1 MKLGNTLTPNDDLKL
16 ERLKNIATIFSAVA
30 IPIVLT
36 IAGYFIQR
44 QISDAG
50 LKKDY
55 VAIAAGILK
64 ENPANQ
70 EPDLRAWALAV
81 LEVNSPV
88 PFSKKAR
95 EGLLT
100 GIPVVVPGPA
110 WFGPPEDCRTPPG
123 KRTVLEEYIK
133 LGKDQASGK
142 LNDEQLR
149 QRINRFLDLVR
160 DQEKDVLITR
170 LRLKCMQQ
178 WANNSEQSDIKYR
191 AAIGAPSSKSIMEQI
206 SKENESSASSVG
218 ASKLEHKGSE

>member
-1 MKLGNTLTPNDDLKL
+1 MRIRTRTESPVFNLKL

-30 IPIVLT
+30 IPVVLT
-36 IAGYFIQR
+36 VAGYFIQS
-44 QISDAG
+44 QLSDAG
-50 LKKDY
+50 LRKDY
-55 VAIAAGILK
+55 VGIAAGILK

-70 EPDLRAWALAV
+70 EPDLRSWALAV
-81 LEVNSPV
+81 LEDNSPV

-100 GIPVVVPGPA
+100 GIPVVAPSLA
-110 WFGPPEDCRTPPG
+110 WLGPPEDCRKAPE

-133 LGKDQASGK
+133 LAKEQASGK
-142 LNDEQLR
+142 LSEEQLR
-149 QRINRFLDLVR
+149 QRINRFLDIVR

-178 WANNSEQSDIKYR
+178 WANSSEQSDIEYR

-206 SKENESSASSVG
+206 RKDRESSSSAVG
-218 ASKLEHKGSE
+218 ASELK

>member
-1 MKLGNTLTPNDDLKL
+1 MRIRTRTESPVFNLKL

-30 IPIVLT
+30 IPVVLT
-36 IAGYFIQR
+36 VAGYFIQS
-44 QISDAG
+44 QLSDAG
-50 LKKDY
+50 LRKDY
-55 VAIAAGILK
+55 VGIAAGILK

-70 EPDLRAWALAV
+70 EPDLRSWALAV
-81 LEVNSPV
+81 LEDNSPV

-100 GIPVVVPGPA
+100 GIPVVAPGLA
-110 WFGPPEDCRTPPG
+110 WLGPPEDCRKAPE

-133 LGKDQASGK
+133 LAKEQASGK
-142 LNDEQLR
+142 LSEEQLR
-149 QRINRFLDLVR
+149 QRINRFLDIVR

-178 WANNSEQSDIKYR
+178 WANSSEQSDIEYR

-206 SKENESSASSVG
+206 RKDRESSSSAVG
-218 ASKLEHKGSE
+218 ASELK

>member
-1 MKLGNTLTPNDDLKL
+1 MRIRTRTESPVFNLKL

-30 IPIVLT
+30 IPVVLT
-36 IAGYFIQR
+36 VAGYFIQS
-44 QISDAG
+44 QLSDAG
-50 LKKDY
+50 LRKDY
-55 VAIAAGILK
+55 VGIAAGILK

-70 EPDLRAWALAV
+70 EPDLRSWALAV
-81 LEVNSPV
+81 LEDNSPV

-100 GIPVVVPGPA
+100 GIPVVASGFA
-110 WFGPPEDCRTPPG
+110 WLGPPEDCRKAPE

-133 LGKDQASGK
+133 LAKEQASGK
-142 LNDEQLR
+142 LSEEQLR
-149 QRINRFLDLVR
+149 QRINRFLDIVR

-178 WANNSEQSDIKYR
+178 WANSSEQSDIEYR

-206 SKENESSASSVG
+206 RKDRESSSSAVG
-218 ASKLEHKGSE
+218 ASELK

>member
-1 MKLGNTLTPNDDLKL
+1 MRIRTRTESPVFNLKL
-16 ERLKNIATIFSAVA
+16 ERLKNIATIFSAIA

-36 IAGYFIQR
+36 IAGYFIQS
-44 QISDAG
+44 QLSDAG
-50 LKKDY
+50 LRKDY
-55 VAIAAGILK
+55 VGIAAGILK

-70 EPDLRAWALAV
+70 EPDLRSWALAV
-81 LEVNSPV
+81 LEDNSPV

-110 WFGPPEDCRTPPG
+110 WYGPPEDCRKAPE

-133 LGKDQASGK
+133 LAKEQASGK
-142 LNDEQLR
+142 LNEEQLR

-170 LRLKCMQQ
+170 ARLKCMQQ
-178 WANNSEQSDIKYR
+178 WADISEQSDIKYR
-191 AAIGAPSSKSIMEQI
+191 ADIGAPSSKSIMEQI
-206 SKENESSASSVG
+206 RKERESSASAVG
-218 ASKLEHKGSE
+218 TSELKEQ